1 MNDVHSE
8 LTPGCVMKAARRRR
22 DLDYGRLM
30 RREDL
35 TFRSGG
41 LTCAAWFYC
50 PVADRPLP
58 CVVLAHGFDGVREQ
72 RLDAYAQ
79 RFTAAGLAALVF
91 DYRYFGS
98 SEGEPRQLFSNEA
111 QLDDWRAAIA
121 YARGRDQV
129 DPDAIALWGTST
141 SGGHVVQLAAEDP
154 KIAAVVAQVPFADGL
169 AQLFSLPVTQGLR
182 LLWAG
187 LRDRIGSLFGRPPL
201 MIPAAGQ
208 PGTFAVI
215 TSPDAL
221 SGLDRITPPDSTWRN
236 EVVARFTLTTS
247 LYRPGRYA
255 PRLGC
260 PLLVCM
266 ADGDHLI
273 APRPAM
279 KIARTAPHGELRRY
293 PFGHFGMYF
302 GDGFERAVAD
312 QAEFLRLHLM
322 PGDEGAQ
329 PARLLGP
336 EEPPSLQAVE
346 ALP

>member
-1 MNDVHSE
+1 METV
-8 LTPGCVMKAARRRR
+8 LRRR
-22 DLDYGRLM
+22 DFDYGRLV

-41 LTCAAWFYC
+41 LNCAAWFYC
-50 PVADRPLP
+50 PAADRPLP

-79 RFTAAGLAALVF
+79 RFAAAGLAALVF

-98 SEGEPRQLFSNEA
+98 SDGTPRQLFSNEA

-129 DPDAIALWGTST
+129 DPDGIALWGTST
-141 SGGHVVQLAAEDP
+141 SGGHVVQLAAEDNR
-154 KIAAVVAQVPFADGL
+154 IAAAVAQVPFADGL
-169 AQLFSLPVTQGLR
+169 AQLFSLPITQGLR

-187 LRDRIGSLFGRPPL
+187 LRDRIGALFGRPPL
-201 MIPAAGQ
+201 MIPASGQ
-208 PGTFAVI
+208 PGSFAVI

-221 SGLDRITPPDSTWRN
+221 SGLAQITPPDSTWRN

-279 KIARTAPHGELRRY
+279 KMAESAPRGELRRY

-302 GDGFERAVAD
+302 GPGFDRAVAD
-312 QAEFLRLHLM
+312 QAEFLRLHLLAGKADDE
-322 PGDEGAQ
+322 PG
-329 PARLLGP
+329 
-336 EEPPSLQAVE
+336 EPPIRALE

>member
-1 MNDVHSE
+1 MNDVHSDVTQE
-8 LTPGCVMKAARRRR
+8 GVMKAALRRRNV
-22 DLDYGRLM
+22 DYGRLV

-41 LTCAAWFYC
+41 LNCAAWFYS
-50 PVADRPLP
+50 PAAERPLP

-79 RFTAAGLAALVF
+79 RFAAAGLAAFVF

-98 SEGEPRQLFSNEA
+98 SDGTPRQLFSNEA

-121 YARGRDQV
+121 CARGREQV

-141 SGGHVVQLAAEDP
+141 SGGHVVQLAAEDQR
-154 KIAAVVAQVPFADGL
+154 IAAVVAQVPFADGL
-169 AQLFSLPVTQGLR
+169 AQLFSLPISQGLR

-187 LRDRIGSLFGRPPL
+187 LRDRIGALFGRSPL

-215 TSPDAL
+215 SSPDAL
-221 SGLDRITPPDSTWRN
+221 SGLAAITPPDSTWRN

-260 PLLVCM
+260 PVLVCM
-266 ADGDHLI
+266 ADGDRLI
-273 APRPAM
+273 APKPALR
-279 KIARTAPHGELRRY
+279 IARSAPKGELRRY
-293 PFGHFGMYF
+293 PFSHFGMYF
-302 GDGFERAVAD
+302 GPGFDRAVAD
-312 QAEFLRLHLM
+312 QAEFLRLHLLP
-322 PGDEGAQ
+322 PGRAEDE
-329 PARLLGP
+329 P
-336 EEPPSLQAVE
+336 EEPTAPVLE

>member
-1 MNDVHSE
+1 
-8 LTPGCVMKAARRRR
+8 MKAALRHR
-22 DLDYGRLM
+22 DVDYGRLV

-41 LTCAAWFYC
+41 LHCAAWFYC
-50 PVADRPLP
+50 PAAERPLP

-79 RFTAAGLAALVF
+79 RFAAAGLAALVF

-98 SEGEPRQLFSNEA
+98 SDGTPRQLFSNEA

-121 YARGRDQV
+121 HARGLEQV

-154 KIAAVVAQVPFADGL
+154 RVAAVVAQVPFADGL
-169 AQLFSLPVTQGLR
+169 AQLFSLPISQGIR

-187 LRDRIGSLFGRPPL
+187 LRDRIGALFGRRPL

-208 PGTFAVI
+208 PGSFAVI
-215 TSPDAL
+215 SSPDAL
-221 SGLDRITPPDSTWRN
+221 SGLAAITPPDSSWRN

-273 APRPAM
+273 APGPALTM
-279 KIARTAPHGELRRY
+279 ARAAPHGELRRY
-293 PFGHFGMYF
+293 PFSHFGMYF
-302 GDGFERAVAD
+302 GRGFDRAVAD
-312 QAEFLRLHLM
+312 QAEFLQLHLLPGRTKEKPGEPTM
-322 PGDEGAQ
+322 PV
-329 PARLLGP
+329 L
-336 EEPPSLQAVE
+336 E

>member
-1 MNDVHSE
+1 MNDVHSDVTQE
-8 LTPGCVMKAARRRR
+8 GVMKAALRRSEVEN
-22 DLDYGRLM
+22 GRLV

-35 TFRSGG
+35 VFRSGG
-41 LTCAAWFYC
+41 LNCAAWFYR
-50 PVADRPLP
+50 PAADRPLP

-79 RFTAAGLAALVF
+79 RFAAAGFAALVF
-91 DYRYFGS
+91 DYRHFGS
-98 SEGEPRQLFSNEA
+98 SDGTPRQLFSNEA

-121 YARGRDQV
+121 YARGREQV

-154 KIAAVVAQVPFADGL
+154 RIAAVVAQVPFADGL
-169 AQLFSLPVTQGLR
+169 AQLFFLPIAQGLR

-201 MIPAAGQ
+201 MIPASGQ
-208 PGTFAVI
+208 PGSFAVI

-221 SGLDRITPPDSTWRN
+221 SGLAAITPPDSTWRN

-273 APRPAM
+273 APRPALKM
-279 KIARTAPHGELRRY
+279 ARSAPHGELRRY
-293 PFGHFGMYF
+293 PYSHFGMYF
-302 GDGFERAVAD
+302 GPGFDRAAAD
-312 QAEFLRLHLM
+312 QAEFLRLHLLRSEAESQ
-322 PGDEGAQ
+322 PGKS
-329 PARLLGP
+329 PTPIL
-336 EEPPSLQAVE
+336 E